1 MKMKWKK
8 LLALV
13 LAVALVIG
21 TGVFA
26 SDYNLKATEGDEQQ
40 TEQATVVE
48 QEEID
53 LSGSGEETEE
63 PSEETAEPQEDG
75 LQEETE
81 IEEASEEPEESE
93 EEELPDSELSG
104 SDETAVEEPEE
115 TEEPETVSYLSLI
128 HI

>member
-81 IEEASEEPEESE
+81 IEE
-93 EEELPDSELSG
+93 
-104 SDETAVEEPEE
+104 
-115 TEEPETVSYLSLI
+115 
-128 HI
+128 